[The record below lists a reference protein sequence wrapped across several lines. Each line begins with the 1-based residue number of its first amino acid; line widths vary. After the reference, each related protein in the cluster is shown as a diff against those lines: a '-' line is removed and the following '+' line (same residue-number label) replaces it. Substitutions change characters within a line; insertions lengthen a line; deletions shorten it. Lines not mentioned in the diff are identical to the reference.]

1 MNPEFW
7 QQRWQEGRIGFH
19 QNAPTALLQKH
30 WHALGV
36 PDGAKVFVPLAGK
49 SLDMPW
55 LAAQGHRVLG
65 VELTQAAVDQF
76 FAENELRPQVH
87 ESRYGLHHTAGA
99 IEIIRGNVFALD
111 AAALADC
118 RAVFDRAAII
128 ALPPPLRARY
138 ARETYPLLPDNCRGL
153 MITLEYP
160 QDEREGP
167 PFSVP
172 EIEIR
177 QHFEPE
183 WAVDLLERRP
193 IPRDHPGHVAGTSQ
207 LDTVVYGL
215 RHRCV
220 KD

>member
-49 SLDMPW
+49 SLDMLW

-99 IEIIRGNVFALD
+99 IEIIRGNVFDLD

-128 ALPPPLRARY
+128 ALPP
-138 ARETYPLLPDNCRGL
+138 LPAASAASSASAAA
-153 MITLEYP
+153 P
-160 QDEREGP
+160 AAAAAP
-167 PFSVP
+167 AP
-172 EIEIR
+172 
-177 QHFEPE
+177 
-183 WAVDLLERRP
+183 AVA
-193 IPRDHPGHVAGTSQ
+193 VAAPAAPSAPAASAASAQ
-207 LDTVVYGL
+207 
-215 RHRCV
+215 
-220 KD
+220 KP

>member
-7 QQRWQEGRIGFH
+7 QQRWTAGQIGFH
-19 QNAPTALLQKH
+19 QDAPTALLQKH

-65 VELTQAAVDQF
+65 VELTQTAVDQF
-76 FAENELRPQVH
+76 FAEHGLSPQTH
-87 ESRYGLHHTAGA
+87 DSRYGVHHVAGA
-99 IEIIRGNVFALD
+99 IEIIRGNVFDLD

-118 RAVFDRAAII
+118 GAVFDRAAII

-138 ARETYPLLPDNCRGL
+138 AHELYSLLPHGCRGL

-172 EIEIR
+172 EAEIR
-177 QHFEPE
+177 QHLEPE
-183 WAVDLLERRP
+183 WTVDLLERRP
-193 IPRDHPGHVAGTSQ
+193 IPREHPGHVAGTSR
-207 LDTVVYGL
+207 LDTAVYGL
-215 RHRCV
+215 LHCRI